1 MINAGWVGSVQTNI
15 YNIYFE
21 SSAIEKKNYLG
32 INFQ

>member
-21 SSAIEKKNYLG
+21 SSAIEKKK
-32 INFQ
+32 II